1 MIFIGIFD
9 RILSV
14 FGSLFSVLPIS
25 VEAEMVIL
33 DIVYVKCDNNW
44 IK

>member
-1 MIFIGIFD
+1 MRFIGFD
-9 RILSV
+9 GILSV
-14 FGSLFSVLPIS
+14 FGSLFSVLSIF
-25 VEAEMVIL
+25 VEAELVGL